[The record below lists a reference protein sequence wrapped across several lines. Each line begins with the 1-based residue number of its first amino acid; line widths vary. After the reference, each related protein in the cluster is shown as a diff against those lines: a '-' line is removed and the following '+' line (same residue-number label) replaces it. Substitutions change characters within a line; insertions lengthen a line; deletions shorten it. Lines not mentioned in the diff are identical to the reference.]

1 MFIYIHIYIFF
12 FLNGLRTFAL
22 HAWYTDQMG
31 LQHRKTCSCRGVG
44 LGGKSAHEQGCTQS
58 TTHWVPSQHMSSVMM
73 IFQNQAGKEEWPV
86 TETKLDALEKAWMP
100 PEMAEGAS

>member
-1 MFIYIHIYIFF
+1 
-12 FLNGLRTFAL
+12 
-22 HAWYTDQMG
+22 
-31 LQHRKTCSCRGVG
+31 
-44 LGGKSAHEQGCTQS
+44 
-58 TTHWVPSQHMSSVMM
+58 MSSVMM